1 MYCGAEE
8 ALVVPYINTDRYHG
22 QDGFNDVSFDE
33 TPDLQRVREERA
45 WRVFSR
51 VCQVRVGWWDVTVLR
66 MSGSPWHCHP
76 GGPRPPHQRGHR
88 NVG

>member
-33 TPDLQRVREERA
+33 TPDLQRVSEERA

-51 VCQVRVGWWDVTVLR
+51 VCQVRVGGR
-66 MSGSPWHCHP
+66 
-76 GGPRPPHQRGHR
+76 GGGM
-88 NVG
+88 